1 MESPVQ
7 RLRVKK
13 KTRAWI
19 LGRVII
25 KPYSP
30 PLGAKDRVV
39 KRETKQHGHTGRRRA
54 QRPALSPI
62 HQGGEADGEHS
73 DQLSLPFTSEVRQTA
88 SRATSPLSLSP
99 VRWGRR
105 RAQRPALSLSLSPLP
120 SKVKQTASTATSFH
134 SLSLVRWGKRPSQR
148 PALSPFPQWGEA
160 YSEHSDQL
168 SLIFPS
174 EVRQTANT
182 ATSSL
187 SHSPLSEADGEHSEQ
202 LSLPFTSEVRQIA
215 SRATSSLSLSQVRW
229 GRRRAQRPA
238 LSLSLCP
245 VRWGRR
251 RAQRPAFSP
260 FHQSGEANGQHS
272 DQLSLPFPSEVRQT
286 ASTATSSLSLSPM
299 RWGRRKTQRPAL
311 SPYPK

>member
-105 RAQRPALSLSLSPLP
+105 RAQRPALSLSLSL
-120 SKVKQTASTATSFH
+120 
-134 SLSLVRWGKRPSQR
+134 
-148 PALSPFPQWGEA
+148 
-160 YSEHSDQL
+160 Y
-168 SLIFPS
+168 
-174 EVRQTANT
+174 
-182 ATSSL
+182 
-187 SHSPLSEADGEHSEQ
+187 
-202 LSLPFTSEVRQIA
+202 
-215 SRATSSLSLSQVRW
+215 
-229 GRRRAQRPA
+229 
-238 LSLSLCP
+238 P
-245 VRWGRR
+245 VRWSRR
-251 RAQRPAFSP
+251 RAQRPAFTP
-260 FHQSGEANGQHS
+260 FHWSGEANGLHS
-272 DQLSLPFPSEVRQT
+272 DQLSLPFPSEVRHI
-286 ASTATSSLSLSPM
+286 ASTATSSHSFSPV
-299 RWGRRKTQRPAL
+299 RWGRRRTQRPAL
-311 SPYPK
+311 SPIHHWVRQTASTANSSHSLSPVRWGR